1 MVPALS
7 HRVSRVPWYSGSCH
21 ALKDFGYGAFTLSCR
36 SFQFRSPV
44 LSGHSCSPN
53 PAVLRTAVWAPPVPL
68 AATPGITFV
77 FFSSGYLD
85 VSVHRVPSVYLL
97 GTLVPYSVYGDGG
110 FLRRVSPFRHLRIF
124 AHVQLPAA
132 FRSLSRLS
140 SALSAKASAL
150 CSFLLNLL
158 LPLHSV
164 AASALFLV
172 FCSGIPPLPESLSAL
187 FDVFSLFLDL
197 QYSVFK
203 VPPAVLPDGMILLLG
218 SSAHYLSGVCS

>member
-21 ALKDFGYGAFTLSCR
+21 ALEDFGYGAFTLSCR

-85 VSVHRVPSVYLL
+85 VSVHRVPLHSLCVHLWIHGVCPCGFPHSEIRGSRDICSSPRLFAAYH
-97 GTLVPYSVYGDGG
+97 V
-110 FLRRVSPFRHLRIF
+110 FLRLSVPRHPPCALSCLTSCFRCIAL
-124 AHVQLPAA
+124 QLPHSFLFFVQGSLP
-132 FRSLSRLS
+132 FRSLSPLS
-140 SALSAKASAL
+140 LM
-150 CSFLLNLL
+150 SFHCFWIFSIRFSRYLLQ
-158 LPLHSV
+158 
-164 AASALFLV
+164 
-172 FCSGIPPLPESLSAL
+172 
-187 FDVFSLFLDL
+187 FSRM
-197 QYSVFK
+197 
-203 VPPAVLPDGMILLLG
+203 G
-218 SSAHYLSGVCS
+218 

>member
-21 ALKDFGYGAFTLSCR
+21 ALEDFGYGAFTLSCR

-53 PAVLRTAVWAPPVPL
+53 PAVLRTAVWALPVPL

-85 VSVHRVPSVYLL
+85 VSVRRVPLHNLL
-97 GTLVPYSVYGDGG
+97 GFSPYSVMDAQG
-110 FLRRVSPFRHLRIF
+110 LPARVSPFRYLRIT
-124 AHVQLPAA
+124 VYLPLPAA

-150 CSFLLNLL
+150 CSFLLNLSCL
-158 LPLHSV
+158 RR
-164 AASALFLV
+164 A
-172 FCSGIPPLPESLSAL
+172 
-187 FDVFSLFLDL
+187 
-197 QYSVFK
+197 
-203 VPPAVLPDGMILLLG
+203 
-218 SSAHYLSGVCS
+218 